1 MRRMKRDEALALLK
15 KHAPQLRQLGVVSVS
30 LFGST
35 ARDEATSTSDIDVAI
50 KLDDKLRGLY
60 AFGALDR
67 VKDQLTRVLQAPVD
81 VVPEP
86 AEPGPLKAAI
96 DKDRCLAF

>member
-1 MRRMKRDEALALLK
+1 MSSRRPK
-15 KHAPQLRQLGVVSVS
+15 VSVVCPA
-30 LFGST
+30 FK
-35 ARDEATSTSDIDVAI
+35 EEDVLPVFHAELVRI
-50 KLDDKLRGLY
+50 ADQLRGLY

-67 VKDQLTRVLQAPVD
+67 VKEQLTRVLQAPVD

-96 DKDRCLAF
+96 DRDRCLAF

>member
-1 MRRMKRDEALALLK
+1 MQRDEALAILK
-15 KHAPQLRQLGVVSVS
+15 KHAPELRRLGVVSAS

-35 ARDEATSTSDIDVAI
+35 ARDEAAGNSDIDVAVR
-50 KLDDKLRGLY
+50 LDDQVRGLY

-67 VKDQLTRVLQAPVD
+67 VKARLAEMMHANVD

-86 AEPGPLKAAI
+86 SEPGPLKTAI
-96 DKDRCLAF
+96 DKDRCVAF